1 MSQDFSG
8 QNLRGKSFRGLDMS
22 GADFSYCKLQGA
34 NFSKA
39 ILQEANFSNSS
50 MGLSTKVISLL
61 IILCLVLSLLLGL
74 CGFVAGIFL
83 PVTFTAE
90 FIKINTILPGLGICL
105 VVSILSLLTF
115 FTNFKLG
122 LIGSAITLFGI
133 TMVAEIMGSIQKISQ
148 TIILLVPRLGA
159 LALCLAIIS
168 ILIIALLVTIA
179 GLVNPFLGVFC
190 ALIMGSLATIS
201 IGFST
206 GLTIAALITRASM
219 NTTLSLLAT
228 NVILMLLLTGVATYM
243 AWRGLSGDRR
253 YLWIVNSALFL
264 IGRGTNF
271 QQADLTNADFT
282 AASLKCA
289 NFEKAN
295 LTGTRFDGAKNF
307 IFAKFR

>member
-22 GADFSYCKLQGA
+22 GADFSYCNLQGA

-39 ILQEANFSNSS
+39 ILQEANFSNCS
-50 MGLSTKVISLL
+50 MGLSRKVISLL
-61 IILCLVLSLLLGL
+61 IILCLLLSLLLGL
-74 CGFVAGIFL
+74 TGFLAGIFL
-83 PVTFTAE
+83 PVTFTPE
-90 FIKINTILPGLGICL
+90 FIKINTILPGIGICL
-105 VVSILSLLTF
+105 VISILSLLTF
-115 FTNFKLG
+115 FTNFKFG

-133 TMVAEIMGSIQKISQ
+133 TMVAEIMGAMQKISQ
-148 TIILLVPRLGA
+148 TIILQVPRLGA
-159 LALCLAIIS
+159 LALSLAILS
-168 ILIIALLVTIA
+168 ILVIALLVTIA

-190 ALIMGSLATIS
+190 ALIIASLATIFS
-201 IGFST
+201 GFSM

-219 NTTLSLLAT
+219 NTTLSLLVT
-228 NVILMLLLTGVATYM
+228 NVILMLLLTGVAIYM

-295 LTGTRFDGAKNF
+295 LTGTRFDSAKNF